1 MPKITDNN
9 EVKSQAYRGGEEA
22 LVLTPDNKLARVPF
36 ETLRSDTINY
46 ETKDEMDA
54 AGAPANGQMAK
65 VWNDPTEENN
75 GEYGWDGAAWAPNAF
90 DVKAIIGKADQNG
103 AILDRLPALE
113 ADKTPAE
120 IPDQH
125 AAAIVDNAGKV
136 AAAITKA
143 GGVAVSDIEIL
154 GAGELA
160 AANGTEYV
168 YAIRDKN
175 GRAALA
181 IDKTG
186 AVHIIRAG
194 EINDPESF
202 AAGCSSGIC
211 ASDGSLLIGFKSD
224 GTALLTLTKESAEK
238 LAASLVINPAQ
249 ITGPGNV
256 YNASLIGPGLYR
268 YMADGYGGI
277 RGYLQRAGSTTEMAE
292 TAGPIEFIG
301 ASGQSL
307 SIGGGATE
315 NAPGSEIFTTD
326 PIYPHHALMFNTG
339 TRGAE
344 GKELNPETLTDFV
357 PAYEVFNG
365 SNQAETQGSG
375 MMRALHNQHVENNE
389 RVKTY
394 VYRTH
399 GRGGAYLSEL
409 VKNGTDD
416 MYANGLKEVAAARR
430 IAALYNREI
439 IVRAITWTHGEQDRT
454 GLSRIDHFNQLT
466 QLIADYRADW
476 GAELPENNPEIGF
489 IIDQLSASSSAAG
502 GAGNSALAH
511 YDVFKDDPNVVIST
525 PKYFME
531 YSASVHLKPVWY
543 SILGEYQARAYRE
556 KYQLGNNWN
565 PVYPLSVSR
574 SAAVIDIQMNVPD
587 GSLVIDTTTLPA
599 AENYGF
605 EFIDDSGNTP
615 EILNVEIVGTD
626 TVRVTLASEPT
637 GTVKTIRYAYS
648 GTGATLRAGAWGNI
662 HDSNN
667 ETSQSDPSVILYN
680 WLLTFEEI
688 VS

>member
-9 EVKSQAYRGGEEA
+9 DVKTQAYQGGEEA
-22 LVLTPDNKLARVPF
+22 LVLTPAGKLARVPF

-46 ETKDEMDA
+46 QTKADMDA
-54 AGAPANGQMAK
+54 EGAPANGQMAK
-65 VWNDPTEENN
+65 VWNDPTEDNN
-75 GEYGWDGAAWAPNAF
+75 GEYGWSGAAWVPNAY
-90 DVKAIIGKADQNG
+90 DVKSIVGNKDQQG

-113 ADKTPAE
+113 AETKPAE
-120 IPDQH
+120 IPEQH
-125 AAAIVDNAGKV
+125 VAAIVDKSGHV
-136 AAAITKA
+136 AAAITKSGA
-143 GGVAVSDIEIL
+143 VAVSDIEIL
-154 GAGELA
+154 GGGDNAKI
-160 AANGTEYV
+160 NGVEYV

-175 GRAALA
+175 GRAAIA
-181 IDKTG
+181 IDKDG
-186 AVHIIRAG
+186 AVHLIRAG
-194 EINDPESF
+194 ELNDPESF
-202 AAGCSSGIC
+202 AAGCAAGIC
-211 ASDGSLLIGFKSD
+211 AGDGSLLIGFKSD
-224 GTALLTLTKESAEK
+224 GSALLTLTAESAEK
-238 LAASLVINPAQ
+238 LAASLVVDPVK
-249 ITGPGNV
+249 ITGPGEV
-256 YNASLIGPGLYR
+256 YNASIIGPDLYR
-268 YMADGYGGI
+268 YMANGDGAM
-277 RGYLQRAGSTTEMAE
+277 RGYLQRNASTTEMAE

-315 NAPGSEIFTTD
+315 NTEGEEVFTTA

-344 GKELNPETLTDFV
+344 GSVLNPETLTDFV
-357 PAYEVFNG
+357 PAFEVFNG

-375 MMRALHNQHVENNE
+375 MMRALHNKHNENNE
-389 RVKTY
+389 RLKTY

-454 GLSRIDHFNQLT
+454 GLSRTDHVNQLT

-476 GAELPENNPEIGF
+476 GTELSDSNPEIGF
-489 IIDQLSASSSAAG
+489 IIDQLSASSSAVG

-511 YDVFKDDPNVVIST
+511 YDVFKNDPNVVIST
-525 PKYFME
+525 PKYFMD

-556 KYQLGNNWN
+556 KYQLGNDWD

-605 EFIDDSGNTP
+605 EFIDDSGTTP
-615 EILNVEIVGTD
+615 AISTIEIIGTD
-626 TVRVTLASEPT
+626 TVRLTLESEPT
-637 GTVKTIRYAYS
+637 GTVKTVRYAYS
-648 GTGATLRAGAWGNI
+648 GPGATLRAGAWGNI

-667 ETSQSDPSVILYN
+667 EISQSDNSITLYN
-680 WLLTFEEI
+680 WLLTFEEAL
-688 VS
+688 V